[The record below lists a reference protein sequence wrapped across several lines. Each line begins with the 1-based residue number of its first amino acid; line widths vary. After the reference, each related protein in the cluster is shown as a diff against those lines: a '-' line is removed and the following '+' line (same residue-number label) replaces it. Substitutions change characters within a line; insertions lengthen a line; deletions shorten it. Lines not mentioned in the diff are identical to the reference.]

1 LHISFSNIDD
11 ESFSNLLVLR
21 GLCHLTLIKAFGGKK
36 LHFTAGCF
44 PKLRFLSIW
53 HAPQLNRVQIEEGAM
68 ASLAELNFEACHEL
82 KCLPQGIE
90 HLTNLE
96 ELYLRDTSEELRKK
110 LWRKGKPN

>member
-1 LHISFSNIDD
+1 
-11 ESFSNLLVLR
+11 
-21 GLCHLTLIKAFGGKK
+21 
-36 LHFTAGCF
+36 
-44 PKLRFLSIW
+44 
-53 HAPQLNRVQIEEGAM
+53 M